1 MINHKTTGKAMKP
14 LSANSA
20 SKIAHKTKKTILDA
34 IKKGDLT
41 ASKNVRG
48 YWQIDPSEL
57 NRAFPYK
64 TDDLNKHQPT
74 TPTKTAGENHENRL
88 KVMELEAEVKSLRD
102 KIETANLERERERG
116 QLSEH
121 IETLKGALMLEDKR
135 PVLATQRGLLRRLA
149 HAFTG

>member
-1 MINHKTTGKAMKP
+1 MKP

-41 ASKNVRG
+41 ASKNERG

-64 TDDLNKHQPT
+64 TADLYKHHPK
-74 TPTKTAGENHENRL
+74 TPTKTSDENHENRL
-88 KVMELEAEVKSLRD
+88 KIVELEAEVKSLRD
-102 KIETANLERERERG
+102 KIETASLERERERG

-135 PVLATQRGLLRRLA
+135 PVRSTQRGLLRRLS

>member
-1 MINHKTTGKAMKP
+1 MKP

-20 SKIAHKTKKTILDA
+20 SKVAHKTKKTLLDA

-41 ASKNVRG
+41 ASKNERG

-64 TDDLNKHQPT
+64 TDDLDKHQPK
-74 TPTKTAGENHENRL
+74 TPAKTAGENQENHL
-88 KVMELEAEVKSLRD
+88 KIVELEAEVKSLRD
-102 KIETANLERERERG
+102 KIETASLERDRERG

-121 IETLKGALMLEDKR
+121 IETLKGALMLEDKSPPR
-135 PVLATQRGLLRRLA
+135 ATERGFLRRLA

>member
-1 MINHKTTGKAMKP
+1 MKP

-20 SKIAHKTKKTILDA
+20 SKVAHKTKKTILDA

-41 ASKNVRG
+41 ASKNERG

-64 TDDLNKHQPT
+64 TEDLKKHQPV
-74 TPTKTAGENHENRL
+74 TPTKTADKNHENCL
-88 KVMELEAEVKSLRD
+88 KIVELETEVKSLRD
-102 KIETANLERERERG
+102 KIETASLERERERG

-121 IETLKGALMLEDKR
+121 IETLKGALMLEDKS
-135 PVLATQRGLLRRLA
+135 PVRATQRGFLRRLA

>member
-1 MINHKTTGKAMKP
+1 MKP

-20 SKIAHKTKKTILDA
+20 SKVAHKTKKTILDA

-41 ASKNVRG
+41 ASKNDRG
-48 YWQIDPSEL
+48 HWQIDPSEL

-64 TDDLNKHQPT
+64 TGDLDKHQPKTPVKT
-74 TPTKTAGENHENRL
+74 TEEYQENHL
-88 KVMELEAEVKSLRD
+88 KIVELEAEVKSLRD
-102 KIETANLERERERG
+102 KIETASLERDRERG

-135 PVLATQRGLLRRLA
+135 PARATERGLLRRLA

>member
-1 MINHKTTGKAMKP
+1 MKP

-20 SKIAHKTKKTILDA
+20 SKVAHKTKKTILDA

-41 ASKNVRG
+41 ASKNERG

-64 TDDLNKHQPT
+64 TGDLKKRHPMTPAKT
-74 TPTKTAGENHENRL
+74 TDENQENLL
-88 KVMELEAEVKSLRD
+88 KIVELEAEVKSLHD
-102 KIETANLERERERG
+102 KIETSNLERDRERG

-135 PVLATQRGLLRRLA
+135 PSLATERGLLRRLA